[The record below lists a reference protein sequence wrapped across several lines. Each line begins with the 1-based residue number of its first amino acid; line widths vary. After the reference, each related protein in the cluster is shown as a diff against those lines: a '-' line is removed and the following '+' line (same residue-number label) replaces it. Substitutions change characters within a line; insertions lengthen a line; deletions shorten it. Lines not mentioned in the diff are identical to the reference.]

1 MTKNKKKLIIFN
13 KNAYILK
20 DLFFFYLKKFSNEY
34 EIFLITSNSL
44 LTNEIKKSLNHYKR
58 KKFLIDFFILDE
70 KISSLIIN
78 KNLNKF
84 LDKFKNSNFQ
94 LLTNIPEK
102 MIDFIFLKKIIYNN
116 NIIITNFDNFR
127 IIPEKIESNQ
137 YTSFEQNSFYF
148 KKILIYLF
156 HLFFKMNFFDYQ
168 KLYLLNLVFPK
179 NKLYLICFNS
189 LTKEIYKSFCPFLNI
204 FTLRRLFTV
213 PNHKRKK
220 NLLIL
225 GTLVKNKRSRYLDL
239 IINYLKRDIGYIKKK
254 FGFNK
259 IYLKA
264 HPRENIAPNTINFT
278 KHMLY
283 ALKNTYSI
291 SIVKN
296 NKSIQEY
303 FKDSYIV
310 SGFASTGLTLAKRYL
325 DKSRVFGFYEASKY
339 IEQYPKVTCGDY
351 KKHNSGIFWLYDR
364 SKIYKKKE
372 TKSNFNDLEHLL
384 KNVK

>member
-1 MTKNKKKLIIFN
+1 M
-13 KNAYILK
+13 
-20 DLFFFYLKKFSNEY
+20 
-34 EIFLITSNSL
+34 
-44 LTNEIKKSLNHYKR
+44 
-58 KKFLIDFFILDE
+58 
-70 KISSLIIN
+70 
-78 KNLNKF
+78 
-84 LDKFKNSNFQ
+84 
-94 LLTNIPEK
+94 
-102 MIDFIFLKKIIYNN
+102 
-116 NIIITNFDNFR
+116 
-127 IIPEKIESNQ
+127 
-137 YTSFEQNSFYF
+137 
-148 KKILIYLF
+148 
-156 HLFFKMNFFDYQ
+156 
-168 KLYLLNLVFPK
+168 
-179 NKLYLICFNS
+179 
-189 LTKEIYKSFCPFLNI
+189 TKEIYKSFCPFLNI

-220 NLLIL
+220 SSNFR
-225 GTLVKNKRSRYLDL
+225 TLVKNKRSRYLDL

-351 KKHNSGIFWLYDR
+351 KKHNLAFFGYMIDQ
-364 SKIYKKKE
+364 IYKKRDKI
-372 TKSNFNDLEHLL
+372 
-384 KNVK
+384 